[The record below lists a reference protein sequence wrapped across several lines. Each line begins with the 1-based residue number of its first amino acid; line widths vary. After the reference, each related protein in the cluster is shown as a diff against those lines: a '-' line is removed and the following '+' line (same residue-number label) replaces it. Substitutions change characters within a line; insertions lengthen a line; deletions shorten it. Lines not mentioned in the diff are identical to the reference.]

1 MIKLTTVPKRQR
13 ACWVLWAR
21 GGLWDRKD
29 RRAAK
34 KDEMRG
40 GIRLLSMWVASSELP
55 AQHRFSS
62 LFHFLHL
69 NLSQADVQSPRE
81 ISHPARCGKGVVA
94 CVCVCVCVWGEER
107 MKARRTRTG
116 RGWEGGATRT
126 KLFSVPRLIIPLLY
140 LKIDA
145 GMKKGHQSKH
155 QKMCCSNR
163 KSLAVLCCAVL
174 HRFSRGHKRKDW
186 KWKWRRNPEEPWSL
200 SNVQAC
206 STHAGFESEHG
217 VVKMTPLK
225 HKIVSSLQPPS
236 AQINSPINASSF

>member
-1 MIKLTTVPKRQR
+1 
-13 ACWVLWAR
+13 
-21 GGLWDRKD
+21 
-29 RRAAK
+29 
-34 KDEMRG
+34 
-40 GIRLLSMWVASSELP
+40 MW
-55 AQHRFSS
+55 
-62 LFHFLHL
+62 
-69 NLSQADVQSPRE
+69 
-81 ISHPARCGKGVVA
+81 KGS
-94 CVCVCVCVWGEER
+94 CCVCVCVWGEER

-116 RGWEGGATRT
+116 RGWEGGATGT

-200 SNVQAC
+200 RNVQAC